1 MENSGAIATVETMQN
16 VVGSPIVALSQ
27 SQKLDYI
34 ENVDQS
40 KILQGILGGIM
51 QMYSVLLDIKNSQNI
66 QTTEAIEA
74 NKIQQEE
81 QRQIRDVSS
90 EQNLEATDD
99 KPMMEKLGNITGM
112 LSRKIKGFGEGAA
125 KFGKSIGGFFAARSP
140 LFYLVGALFLLK
152 TQIGTLVNAL
162 TPAIEAIRDK
172 IIPPLVNLYE
182 KIIKPFITTFIE
194 GLGKGLPSV
203 FEGLGSIIQGIVDI
217 FSGDIIKGLKNIF
230 GGFGNILKGAADFI
244 LNFFSKIVEG
254 IKAPFITVYD
264 FIKPGGTADKFLQD
278 SVYAPIDRFF
288 KGVKQFFVNLWDGAV
303 NAVQNTFKSIGDF
316 FSNIVDKIKTAING
330 AIDALPLPGFIKD
343 KLKLETNASREADE
357 RITETGIKAKYVDR
371 SDTGMEKK
379 RYTKGALMKEGYE
392 EATQEGY
399 RDVAVGPVGAQVRGI
414 LTGKE
419 LNEFMKLDDEQ
430 QMDYLRNYDEK
441 EYKRRMMIMDLYN
454 KEYSHRAKLARM
466 IEEGK
471 ALKPEFDGE
480 IISPDDKMN
489 KFMTPKQQRNIPSL
503 ERDAGRG
510 GTSVVN
516 SPVNSS
522 TVVNNSQPT
531 INYTKMDTGV
541 DSYTEKLQYS
551 A

>member
-40 KILQGILGGIM
+40 KILNGILGGIM

-182 KIIKPFITTFIE
+182 KIIKPF
-194 GLGKGLPSV
+194 
-203 FEGLGSIIQGIVDI
+203 
-217 FSGDIIKGLKNIF
+217 
-230 GGFGNILKGAADFI
+230 
-244 LNFFSKIVEG
+244 
-254 IKAPFITVYD
+254 
-264 FIKPGGTADKFLQD
+264 
-278 SVYAPIDRFF
+278 
-288 KGVKQFFVNLWDGAV
+288 
-303 NAVQNTFKSIGDF
+303 
-316 FSNIVDKIKTAING
+316 
-330 AIDALPLPGFIKD
+330 
-343 KLKLETNASREADE
+343 KLHL
-357 RITETGIKAKYVDR
+357 
-371 SDTGMEKK
+371 
-379 RYTKGALMKEGYE
+379 
-392 EATQEGY
+392 
-399 RDVAVGPVGAQVRGI
+399 
-414 LTGKE
+414 
-419 LNEFMKLDDEQ
+419 
-430 QMDYLRNYDEK
+430 
-441 EYKRRMMIMDLYN
+441 
-454 KEYSHRAKLARM
+454 
-466 IEEGK
+466 
-471 ALKPEFDGE
+471 
-480 IISPDDKMN
+480 
-489 KFMTPKQQRNIPSL
+489 
-503 ERDAGRG
+503 
-510 GTSVVN
+510 
-516 SPVNSS
+516 
-522 TVVNNSQPT
+522 
-531 INYTKMDTGV
+531 
-541 DSYTEKLQYS
+541 
-551 A
+551 